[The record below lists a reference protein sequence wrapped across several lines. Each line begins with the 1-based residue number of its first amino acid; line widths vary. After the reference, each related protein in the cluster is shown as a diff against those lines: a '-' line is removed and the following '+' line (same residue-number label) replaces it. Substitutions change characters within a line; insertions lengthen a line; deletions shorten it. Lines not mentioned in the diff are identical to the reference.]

1 MGDSQEMVLAKI
13 AIEIIITDDNDHDYY
28 QYIYL

>member
-1 MGDSQEMVLAKI
+1 MGDSQEMVLAKT

-28 QYIYL
+28 QCIYL